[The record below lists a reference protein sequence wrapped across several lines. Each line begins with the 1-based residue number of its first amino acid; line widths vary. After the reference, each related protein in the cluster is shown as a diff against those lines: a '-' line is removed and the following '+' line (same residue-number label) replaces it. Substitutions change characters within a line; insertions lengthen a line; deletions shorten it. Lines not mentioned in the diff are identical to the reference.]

1 MNILH
6 INQSDL
12 QGGAAVAM
20 GRLHDGLLRL
30 GVSSSIMAS
39 IRTTGSDLVHPLPPW
54 GRKDVWLGA
63 ITRRLGLLDVNIV
76 STFDIV
82 RTEAYQKADLLHFHA
97 LQTGYFNYLA
107 IPALTKTK
115 PAVLTLHDMWMMTGH
130 CSNAFSCERW
140 KTGCGKCPHPE
151 AFPPIQRD
159 ATATEWKL
167 KRRAVSRSGLRG
179 VVAISRWMENQAKES
194 ILGKIPISCIHHGID
209 TELFQPLDRAT
220 CRSALNIPRDAN
232 VILFGAQYL
241 SEYRKGGDLL
251 LKALKALPD
260 DLRRRTILLTFGE
273 GGKSLGEQ
281 LDLRVF
287 ELGFVSGDRLKVLAY
302 SAADVF
308 VSPARAES
316 FGLVLQ
322 EAAACGVPSVGF
334 RVGGIPDIVRHG
346 ETGLLAD
353 PEDWEGLARGIVELL
368 ENPAQRQ
375 KFGNA
380 ARNLVETDF
389 DLVGQARRHQALY
402 RKIKDEG

>member
-20 GRLHDGLLRL
+20 GRLHDGLLQI

-54 GRKDVWLGA
+54 GRRDVWLGA
-63 ITRRLGLLDVNIV
+63 VTRRLGLLDVNIV

-82 RTEAYQKADLLHFHA
+82 KTEAYKKADLLHFHA

-107 IPALTKTK
+107 IPALTKSK

-151 AFPPIQRD
+151 AFPPISRD

-167 KRRAVSRSGLRG
+167 KRRTVKRSGLQG
-179 VVAISRWMENQAKES
+179 VIAISKWMENQAQES
-194 ILGKIPISCIHHGID
+194 FLGHLPVSCIHHGID
-209 TELFQPLDRAT
+209 TRVFQPLDRQT
-220 CRSALNIPRDAN
+220 CRTALGIPPDAN

-241 SEYRKGGDLL
+241 SEFRKGGDLL

-260 DLRRRTILLTFGE
+260 GLRRSSILLTFGE
-273 GGKSLGEQ
+273 GGKSLREQ
-281 LDLRVF
+281 LDMRVF

-346 ETGLLAD
+346 ETGILAD

-368 ENPAQRQ
+368 EHPEERDR
-375 KFGNA
+375 FGKA
-380 ARNLVETDF
+380 ARQLVETEF
-389 DLVGQARRHQALY
+389 DLVAQARHHETLY
-402 RKIKDEG
+402 RKMKDEG